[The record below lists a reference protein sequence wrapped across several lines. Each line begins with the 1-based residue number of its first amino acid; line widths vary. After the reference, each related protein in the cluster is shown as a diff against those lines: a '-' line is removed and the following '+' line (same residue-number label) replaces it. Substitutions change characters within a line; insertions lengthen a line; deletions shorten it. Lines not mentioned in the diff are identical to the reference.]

1 MAEEKNYSVS
11 SMQATEK
18 FAQEAAKR
26 AKIEH
31 LDNRLLLR
39 QEGNKVIVGNHL
51 ALEIRAGDNIMI
63 LEDEYVDGIV
73 CKDCKGTGKVEP
85 TCVKCEGS
93 GLELDDKVIQAVNG
107 PPPTRSCGRCEG
119 QGKYQ
124 RECKVCH
131 GTGKSIV
138 LAPQA
143 VAKPTSGKIVS
154 MGPDCCIYE
163 MGDRV
168 AYSGYTGHL
177 LPFKGN
183 NRLRVMAEREPFC
196 LITNLETDSEHG
208 EATKIDFVDQDTAY
222 KME

>member
-1 MAEEKNYSVS
+1 MRE
-11 SMQATEK
+11 TEK
-18 FAQEAAKR
+18 FAQDAAKR
-26 AKIEH
+26 AKVEH

-39 QEGNKVIVGNHL
+39 QEGNKVIVGNYL
-51 ALEIRAGDNIMI
+51 ALEIKAGDNIMI

-73 CKDCKGTGKVEP
+73 CKDCKGQGKLPVS
-85 TCVKCEGS
+85 CIKCEGS
-93 GLELDDKVIQAVNG
+93 GWQENPETSSRPNETLPQIHC
-107 PPPTRSCGRCEG
+107 TRCAGAG
-119 QGKYQ
+119 NYTK
-124 RECKVCH
+124 ECKVCN

-154 MGPDCCIYE
+154 MGPDCSIYA
-163 MGDRV
+163 MNDRV

-183 NRLRVMAEREPFC
+183 NRLRVMGEREPFC
-196 LITNLETDSEHG
+196 LITNLTQDTDQGQE
-208 EATKIDFVDQDTAY
+208 TKIDFVDQDTAY